1 MSDVLR
7 CVARTIRS
15 HDLIAPGDRLAIAV
29 SGGSDSVALLWL
41 MRELA
46 AAPDAQFSIVG
57 LIHVNHR
64 LRGEAA
70 AGDEAFCRALADRLA
85 WPIEVGTFEVAAM
98 SRAARRSVEATARD
112 ARYRFFLEASRR
124 LDATRVATGHTRDD
138 QAETVLLRLLRGA
151 GSRGAGGIRPKRSI
165 YVRPLLD
172 CAHTDLRR
180 YLAARCEPFC
190 EDASNADCSIPRNRI
205 RHELMPLIF
214 RIAPRA
220 ARALGRF
227 ASLSRDD
234 EAFLSQAAIEVS
246 GSLVSSNETGV
257 QLKRA
262 PLAALHAAIARRVI
276 RHALETAHGAPGVT
290 FAARHVEA
298 IRRLALADNSRAHL
312 DLPGLTVEVD
322 PDTLLLF
329 RPVAAPGANGFERGL
344 AVPGSV
350 DVPEAGVAVVASMV
364 DSVAAAQI
372 ENGRGSRAAVQAA
385 AVLLPLVVRSRRAG
399 DRFRPFGAPGR
410 RKLQDVFVD
419 RKVPRGARDRV
430 PVVVDGA
437 GRIVWVVGHG
447 IADECRVTAPEAGV
461 VLLKVVTLETL
472 APQ

>member
-1 MSDVLR
+1 V
-7 CVARTIRS
+7 
-15 HDLIAPGDRLAIAV
+15 AIAV
-29 SGGSDSVALLWL
+29 SGGSDSVALLWV

-57 LIHVNHR
+57 LIHVNHL
-64 LRGEAA
+64 LRGDAA
-70 AGDEAFCRALADRLA
+70 AADEAFCRALAERLA
-85 WPIEVGTFEVAAM
+85 WPIEVGTFDVAAM
-98 SRAARRSVEATARD
+98 ARAARRSVEATARD
-112 ARYRFFLEASRR
+112 VRYRFFLEASSR
-124 LDATRVATGHTRDD
+124 LDATCVATGHTRDD

-172 CAHTDLRR
+172 CAHTDLQR
-180 YLAARCEPFC
+180 YLAERREPHC
-190 EDASNADCSIPRNRI
+190 EDASNADCAIPRNRI

-214 RIAPRA
+214 QLAPGGT
-220 ARALGRF
+220 RALGRF

-234 EAFLSQAAIEVS
+234 EEFLGQTAIEVA
-246 GSLVSSNETGV
+246 GSVVLSNETGV
-257 QLKRA
+257 QLRRA

-276 RHALETAHGAPGVT
+276 RHALEAAHGTAGAF

-298 IRRLALADNSRAHL
+298 IRRMAVADTSRGHL

-322 PDTLLLF
+322 QTTLTLS
-329 RPVAAPGANGFERGL
+329 RPGAGLGCGGFERPL
-344 AVPGSV
+344 PVPGSV
-350 DVPEAGVAVVASMV
+350 DVPEAGVVLVASMT
-364 DSVAAAQI
+364 DMVAETQI
-372 ENGRGSRAAVQAA
+372 ENGRGSRATLQASAVS
-385 AVLLPLVVRSRRAG
+385 LPLVVRSRRAG

-419 RKVPRGARDRV
+419 RKVPRGTRDRV
-430 PVVVDGA
+430 PVVVDDA

-447 IADECRVTAPEAGV
+447 IADECRVTAPGAGV
-461 VLLKVVTLETL
+461 VLLKVETLETL

>member
-1 MSDVLR
+1 MSSVLSR
-7 CVARTIRS
+7 VAGTIRA
-15 HDLIAPGDRLAIAV
+15 HDLVASGDRLAIAV

-41 MRELA
+41 LRELA
-46 AAPDAQFSIVG
+46 AAPGAQFSIVG
-57 LIHVNHR
+57 LIHVNHL
-64 LRGEAA
+64 LRGGAA
-70 AGDEAFCRALADRLA
+70 AGDEAYCRALAERLA
-85 WPIEVGTFEVAAM
+85 WPIEVGTFDVAAM
-98 SRAARRSVEATARD
+98 ARAARRSVEATARD

-151 GSRGAGGIRPKRSI
+151 GSRGAGGIRPQRSI

-172 CAHTDLRR
+172 CSHTDLRR
-180 YLAARCEPFC
+180 YLAERREPYC

-205 RHELMPLIF
+205 RHELMPLIL
-214 RIAPRA
+214 RLAPGG

-234 EAFLSQAAIEVS
+234 EAFLGQAAIEVAAS
-246 GSLVSSNETGV
+246 VVSSIETGV

-276 RHALETAHGAPGVT
+276 RHALEAAHGTTGAF

-298 IRRLALADNSRAHL
+298 IRRLALADNSRGHL

-322 PDTLLLF
+322 HETLTLS
-329 RPVAAPGANGFERGL
+329 RPAAVRGRDRFERGL
-344 AVPGSV
+344 TVPGSV
-350 DVPEAGVAVVASMV
+350 DVPEAGIVVIASMADIVAS
-364 DSVAAAQI
+364 AQI
-372 ENGRGSRAAVQAA
+372 ENGRGNRAALQAA
-385 AVLLPLVVRSRRAG
+385 ALSLPLVVRSRRAG

-447 IADECRVTAPEAGV
+447 IADECRVTAPGASV
-461 VLLKVVTLETL
+461 VLLKVETLETL